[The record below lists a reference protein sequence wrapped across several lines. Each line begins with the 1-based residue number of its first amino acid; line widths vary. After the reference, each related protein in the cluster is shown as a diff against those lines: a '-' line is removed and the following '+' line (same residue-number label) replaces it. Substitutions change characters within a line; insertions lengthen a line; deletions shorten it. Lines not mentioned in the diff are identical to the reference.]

1 MDYKYIEQ
9 LLESYFDCRTTLQE
23 EQILRSFFSQEDVPG
38 HLAEYADL
46 FKYEIEAK
54 EEVLDDEFDLRMLNL
69 IAQEEKPTARTI
81 KMKTRHFVPF
91 FKAAAVVA
99 ITLTIGIKSASRC
112 TKYYSNI
119 RVLFFVAINHFFICH
134 TIF

>member
-46 FKYEIEAK
+46 FNYEVEAR
-54 EEVLDDEFDLRMLNL
+54 EEVLDEQFDERVLAQIKQSDKPKARSIRM
-69 IAQEEKPTARTI
+69 R
-81 KMKTRHFVPF
+81 TRHFAPF
-91 FKAAAVVA
+91 FTRHWPTPP
-99 ITLTIGIKSASRC
+99 IQPPP
-112 TKYYSNI
+112 Y
-119 RVLFFVAINHFFICH
+119 
-134 TIF
+134 